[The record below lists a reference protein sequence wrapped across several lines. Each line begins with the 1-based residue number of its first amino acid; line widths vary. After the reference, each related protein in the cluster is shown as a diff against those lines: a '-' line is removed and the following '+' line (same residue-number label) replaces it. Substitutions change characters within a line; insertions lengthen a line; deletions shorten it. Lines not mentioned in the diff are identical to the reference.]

1 VAFART
7 PNCCYELLVEVLHLG
22 TGAIDTL
29 QRPNGTPIA
38 GIRPRWSPASD
49 VIAYSNAGQIWLI
62 QPDGSNERTGSPPG
76 HGYGLFDW
84 SPDGRWLV
92 AESDA
97 GLLYIL
103 EPATGLALPL
113 PFTTLLSHPAWR
125 P

>member
-1 VAFART
+1 M
-7 PNCCYELLVEVLHLG
+7 
-22 TGAIDTL
+22 
-29 QRPNGTPIA
+29 
-38 GIRPRWSPASD
+38 
-49 VIAYSNAGQIWLI
+49 WLI

-113 PFTTLLSHPAWR
+113 PFSRLLRHTAWRLCVALASVCRCGADCPRLPRRLSCRLLSPAYDGWIL
-125 P
+125 